1 MRAIF
6 WAAAMALVIV
16 AVASTTSDAD
26 AGRGRPPIAPGL
38 LSQTGLYLTGTTDI
52 DPRNRPYSPQYPL
65 WTDGAKKRRWI
76 RLPDGLAIDGR
87 DDERWAFPVGTKFWK
102 EFAFGSRR
110 VETRFIWRARADV
123 WIFAS
128 YVWNDQQTDA
138 VLASTSGE
146 RDVADL
152 GNGKRHSV
160 PSIEDCHA
168 CHDGSSVLGFTAL
181 QLSPDRD
188 PLAPHAEPLEPEMLT
203 MQALVDEQRLKPPR
217 PDLVARPPR
226 IQAETPTARA
236 ALGYL
241 SANCGICHR
250 DGAPIDTRLR
260 LKASAS
266 GHIAPVVDILRS
278 AAVSWQIPSAGEGAT
293 RFVAPGH
300 PEQSSILIRMTS
312 RRPST
317 QMPPLGTVTVD
328 HEATALIE
336 AWIRRLSS

>member
-6 WAAAMALVIV
+6 WAAATALVIM
-16 AVASTTSDAD
+16 AVARTSDAD
-26 AGRGRPPIAPGL
+26 AVRGRPPVAPAL
-38 LSQTGLYLTGTTDI
+38 LSQTGLYLTGTTDV

-76 RLPDGLAIDGR
+76 RLPDGLAVGAR
-87 DDERWAFPVGTKFWK
+87 DDERWDFPVGTRFWK
-102 EFAFGSRR
+102 EFTFGSRR
-110 VETRFIWRARADV
+110 VETRYIWRARADV

-146 RDVADL
+146 RDVADV

-160 PSIEDCHA
+160 PSVEDCHA
-168 CHDGSSVLGFTAL
+168 CHDGNSVLGFTAL
-181 QLSPDRD
+181 QLSTARD
-188 PLAPHAEPLEPEMLT
+188 PLAPHAEPLEPDMFT
-203 MQALVDEQRLKPPR
+203 VQSLVDQQRLKPAR

-226 IQAETPTARA
+226 IEAETPAARA

-241 SANCGICHR
+241 SANCGSCHR

-260 LKASAS
+260 LRASAA
-266 GHIAPVVDILRS
+266 GQTAAVVGILRS
-278 AAVSWQIPSAGEGAT
+278 AAVSWEIPTAGVGAT
-293 RFVAPGH
+293 RFVTPGH
-300 PEQSSILIRMTS
+300 PERSSIVIRMKS

-317 QMPPLGTVTVD
+317 QMPPLGTVIVD

-336 AWIRRLSS
+336 RWIADAS